1 MKAYIE
7 YIQCIILHIVYLI
20 TLGILFY
27 CFSAFPGIVNTIL
40 NYQNRSAFT
49 IFCSLSID
57 LCLHIFSQGLGAWVG
72 EALQHIC
79 HVFIFIRILTLRTAL
94 SNM

>member
-20 TLGILFY
+20 TLGILLY
-27 CFSAFPGIVNTIL
+27 CFSSFPRIVNTIL

-49 IFCSLSID
+49 IFCWMMINHSTL
-57 LCLHIFSQGLGAWVG
+57 
-72 EALQHIC
+72 EY
-79 HVFIFIRILTLRTAL
+79 HVTNFNTFFRWLWQKNQNPNTLL
-94 SNM
+94 